1 MCTVR
6 TAQLAAAAVHCAR
19 TAEAAAIT
27 LPPQV
32 VAELP
37 GMPQL
42 CVLLLLLCTPVPA
55 LHVSSEPAPAQLSR
69 QTREWWRWVLV
80 RLYHSSQFVADG
92 DDAAR
97 QAFVDEWRPDLFDWN
112 GDQRWN
118 VGEWAR
124 LRGIAVAAGQALEYE
139 EAQFHN
145 HVYVE
150 QTWGVEGGVAIAR
163 GGGRAGF
170 ASSGLSPFMTHAAPK
185 WHAAVTQG

>member
-1 MCTVR
+1 M
-6 TAQLAAAAVHCAR
+6 Q
-19 TAEAAAIT
+19 
-27 LPPQV
+27 
-32 VAELP
+32 
-37 GMPQL
+37 
-42 CVLLLLLCTPVPA
+42 LLLLL
-55 LHVSSEPAPAQLSR
+55 LLLPAPSRASEAAAAAAKPAPQLSR
-69 QTREWWRWVLV
+69 QTQEWWRWVLV

-124 LRGIAVAAGQALEYE
+124 LRGIAVAAGQTLEYE

-145 HVYVE
+145 HVYVD
-150 QTWGVEGGVAIAR
+150 QTWGLEGGVAVSR

-170 ASSGLSPFMTHAAPK
+170 ASGGLSPFMTHAAPK
-185 WHAAVTQG
+185 WHTAVTQG